1 MFAMI
6 IVNIYTL
13 TIYSIMSVVETV
25 DDLMKYLENNYVSDT
40 NTVDHLSISESID
53 EPLVVEKEGIVNKP
67 AEYVYLNDNI
77 LSNETGSKRDYDISY
92 NLHVCLFAVNQE
104 LPIPFLE
111 YMFIQ
116 SNDHYMF
123 PMAAMETNKFNQ
135 IRVASLSDDIDE
147 DEQTTDEL
155 LRQCSQL
162 LKTYISIDGVNMDDI
177 YRGFLEDDNQNIYAF
192 FDGSAVNRSPSVG
205 QIIDVALIT
214 DIMSG
219 YLLGRP
225 INPHCLHVFKINPF
239 IRDIK
244 DQDRQIVPRP
254 VSAYPCKE
262 TEDGKYENIYY
273 SEDDDV
279 STKMSVLIAP
289 VNHEEYGSLFLFTLE
304 PINATY
310 NRIQRFALFS
320 GESAIDDDMSES
332 EEEVSDTE
340 DEEESVQDL
349 EIENRE
355 PETENHEIGEPS
367 DLMEADDTQEESE
380 TKPESEQEDE
390 SESEPVSEQKD
401 ESESEPESEQ
411 EDESESEPESEQ
423 EDESESEPE
432 SEQEDESELESN
444 SVSDEDVLI
453 YTEDNVRYCGVYT
466 ADLFTEI

>member
-1 MFAMI
+1 
-6 IVNIYTL
+6 
-13 TIYSIMSVVETV
+13 MSVVETV

-77 LSNETGSKRDYDISY
+77 LSNDTGSKRDYDISY

-116 SNDHYMF
+116 SNDQYMF

-162 LKTYISIDGVNMDDI
+162 LKTYVSMDGVNMDDI

-192 FDGSAVNRSPSVG
+192 FDGSAMNRSPSAG

-219 YLLGRP
+219 YLLGLP
-225 INPHCLHVFKINPF
+225 INPSCLHVFKINRF

-273 SEDDDV
+273 SEEDDV

-349 EIENRE
+349 VIENRE
-355 PETENHEIGEPS
+355 PEHENHENIDETEEPS
-367 DLMEADDTQEESE
+367 QSEDTDEEQEEIDE
-380 TKPESEQEDE
+380 MGEQDDKSE
-390 SESEPVSEQKD
+390 SESE
-401 ESESEPESEQ
+401 SESDSI
-411 EDESESEPESEQ
+411 
-423 EDESESEPE
+423 
-432 SEQEDESELESN
+432 
-444 SVSDEDVLI
+444 SDEDVLI
-453 YTEDNVRYCGVYT
+453 YTEDNIRYCGVYN
-466 ADLFTEI
+466 ADTFTEI